1 MVKVWFPNMFMRLIS
16 WKPNRTPPQALFN
29 ISPRMTKTEV
39 KEYCNKIYGVPV
51 VKVMTAN
58 YLGSLNLILIIF
70 NLQLSLHIFL

>member
-1 MVKVWFPNMFMRLIS
+1 MPTQNRSIIMVKVWFPNMFMRLIS

-58 YLGSLNLILIIF
+58 YLGSAIF
-70 NLQLSLHIFL
+70 YIHQ